1 MGQEEKEQKW
11 RSRWIFILCLVLAL
25 LDEQMPG
32 NREVDI
38 IRHSGKC
45 CLRISVFPAL

>member
-25 LDEQMPG
+25 LVAG
-32 NREVDI
+32 ATI
-38 IRHSGKC
+38 
-45 CLRISVFPAL
+45 ALHQSICPH